1 MNELCL
7 MDCAPKRTA
16 AGFELK
22 AGITFST
29 LPRFSL
35 HEWNKK
41 MSGRERQAMVGV
53 RMKLLEDHIRG
64 EVMPVIP
71 LRVNRNGRV
80 QRLGLYQNWDEEE

>member
-1 MNELCL
+1 
-7 MDCAPKRTA
+7 MDCAPKRNA

-41 MSGRERQAMVGV
+41 MTAKERQAMVGI
-53 RMKLLEDHIRG
+53 RMKLLEDLLRG

-71 LRVNRNGRV
+71 LRVHGNGRIKNLANF
-80 QRLGLYQNWDEEE
+80 QSWDEEE